1 VQAGDRRVERCLV
14 AGGAGADQGALD
26 RRDDEAGEGGGVLRA
41 DAFLAQRGGDRRF
54 PALEGRGRGGGQG
67 RVLRPGEGGGGA
79 GAAEPLGVVL
89 DPAAEHLA
97 EGAEGLGEPELGER
111 AFDRGADLPALEL
124 GRLDR
129 ELRLA
134 AGEVVVDRAA
144 RGLAAGGDVAQLHPG
159 VALLGQQ
166 PAGAVQQPVA
176 PVAAGRLERFGVGDS
191 RYAHGHSIVAATMY
205 DRGHRASVL
214 IACTGAFLVFLD
226 TTIVNIAFPDISASF
241 PEASRGLLSWVL
253 DGYFVVIAALLVP
266 AGGLADRFGHKRV
279 FLGGLA
285 LFTATSLL
293 CAVAPSLEAL
303 IAFRVLQ
310 GAGAA
315 AIAPTSLAIV
325 LDSFP
330 AEKRATGVGLWGAAA
345 AAAAATGPTLGAAL
359 VELDSWRLVFLVN
372 LPLGAALLVAG
383 RRLLPRQELA
393 DSRLPDLPGALMLAL
408 GLAAVTLGI
417 VEGNDWGW
425 TGGGTLAAFAAAA
438 MLLGAVVVRSL
449 RHPRPIVE
457 PALFSHRSF
466 TLGNLGTLL
475 FAAAFFSLILGNV
488 LFLTTVWGY
497 SILGAGAAALPGPA
511 LTTIVSGPAGRLA
524 DRFGHRAVIVPGT
537 IVFAAGAMVL
547 RSAGA
552 DPDYL
557 GLWLPG
563 ATLTGIGI
571 GLAFPT
577 LGSAAVRDVADD
589 RFATASAVNAAFRQV
604 GAVLGTAILIA
615 IVGEPANLAA
625 ALDVSDSAYLF
636 AVIASLVSGAV
647 ALGLRRRQVVDDPAK
662 ERGGLVGPPLPS
674 D

>member
-1 VQAGDRRVERCLV
+1 
-14 AGGAGADQGALD
+14 
-26 RRDDEAGEGGGVLRA
+26 
-41 DAFLAQRGGDRRF
+41 
-54 PALEGRGRGGGQG
+54 
-67 RVLRPGEGGGGA
+67 
-79 GAAEPLGVVL
+79 
-89 DPAAEHLA
+89 
-97 EGAEGLGEPELGER
+97 
-111 AFDRGADLPALEL
+111 
-124 GRLDR
+124 
-129 ELRLA
+129 
-134 AGEVVVDRAA
+134 
-144 RGLAAGGDVAQLHPG
+144 
-159 VALLGQQ
+159 
-166 PAGAVQQPVA
+166 
-176 PVAAGRLERFGVGDS
+176 
-191 RYAHGHSIVAATMY
+191 MY
-205 DRGHRASVL
+205 DRSHRASVL

-285 LFTATSLL
+285 LFTSTSLL
-293 CAVAPSLEAL
+293 CAIAPSLEAL

-330 AEKRATGVGLWGAAA
+330 AEKRASGVGLWGAAA

-372 LPLGAALLVAG
+372 LPLGAALLLAG
-383 RRLLPRQELA
+383 RRLLTQQALR

-408 GLAAVTLGI
+408 GLAALTLAI

-425 TGGGTLAAFAAAA
+425 TGVGTLVAFASAAL
-438 MLLGAVVVRSL
+438 LLGAVVGRSL

-457 PALFSHRSF
+457 PAFFAHRSF
-466 TLGNLGTLL
+466 SLGNLGTLL

-497 SILGAGAAALPGPA
+497 GILSAGLASLPGPA
-511 LTTIVSGPAGRLA
+511 MTTVVSGPAGRLA
-524 DRFGHRAVIVPGT
+524 DRFGHRAVIAPGAL
-537 IVFAAGAMVL
+537 VFAAGTMVL
-547 RSAGA
+547 RSTGA
-552 DPDYL
+552 EPDYL
-557 GLWLPG
+557 GTWLPG
-563 ATLTGIGI
+563 AILTGIGI

-577 LGSAAVRDVADD
+577 LGSAAVRDIADD

-615 IVGEPANLAA
+615 IVGEPSSLTE
-625 ALDVSDSAYLF
+625 ALRVSDGAYLF
-636 AVIASLVSGAV
+636 AAVAALASGAA
-647 ALGLRRRQVVDDPAK
+647 ALGLSRQRAPSAL
-662 ERGGLVGPPLPS
+662 GLGEGDAEAAVAGADLDRLAPDLAEQGRA
-674 D
+674 